1 MDYNELQQM
10 TVIKL
15 REEVKK
21 FPDVKGV
28 TGMKKDELI
37 QLLVDKLGIEVTEK
51 QAKKT
56 KKTKTQKV
64 LSKDDLKNRTKKFAL
79 RIIKPGSS
87 LPNTLEARLIGRELL
102 KSGTS
107 VGANYREATRSR
119 SKAEFRAKI
128 GIVEQEADETL
139 YWLELLE
146 ESGIVEEKDIT
157 DLIVE
162 SDELVAIFTSIGK
175 SSKK

>member
-1 MDYNELQQM
+1 M
-10 TVIKL
+10 
-15 REEVKK
+15 
-21 FPDVKGV
+21 
-28 TGMKKDELI
+28 
-37 QLLVDKLGIEVTEK
+37 
-51 QAKKT
+51 
-56 KKTKTQKV
+56 
-64 LSKDDLKNRTKKFAL
+64 SKDDLKDRTKKFAL
-79 RIIKPGSS
+79 RIIKLVSS
-87 LPNTLEARLIGRELL
+87 LPHTLEARLIGRELL

-107 VGANYREATRSR
+107 VGANHREATRSR

-146 ESGIVEEKDIT
+146 ESGIVEKEDIR
-157 DLIVE
+157 DLIME